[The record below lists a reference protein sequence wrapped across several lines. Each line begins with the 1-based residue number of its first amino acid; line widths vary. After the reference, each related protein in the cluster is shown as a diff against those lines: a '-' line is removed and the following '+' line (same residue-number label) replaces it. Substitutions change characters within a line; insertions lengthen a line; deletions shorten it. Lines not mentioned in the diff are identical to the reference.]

1 MRRFSILAILSI
13 FFLMATFSLSF
24 AQAKPEPKIQPKS
37 PAGPTVPPGPRVAI
51 PDDPRM
57 QEFSASPTISIQG
70 GRVTFRWRVEPG
82 PGGSPIDRI
91 RLTFG
96 AIEIHSSS
104 SASGEH
110 LFYLN
115 PPIVSGEPR
124 SYQFVLTATNQI
136 GRSVIRTADVRVMSI
151 EEVFRGLR
159 IHLEAKPRE
168 FRSRQAIEF
177 EVYFTIPHVGGGHVE
192 MPFDVPVDII
202 ILKQGSRIAGR
213 AMGIRLPSGGFGPPV
228 AQGGR
233 YKIKDT
239 GFTGSQDEYVVEIE
253 YRGRNKQ
260 QHFRIV
266 PLVFSIY

>member
-1 MRRFSILAILSI
+1 MRRFSILAILST

-37 PAGPTVPPGPRVAI
+37 PAGPTVPSGSRVTI
-51 PDDPRM
+51 PDDPRI

-82 PGGSPIDRI
+82 PGGSPINRI

-110 LFYLN
+110 LFHLN

-124 SYQFVLTATNQI
+124 SYQFVLTAANQI
-136 GRSVIRTADVRVMSI
+136 GRSVIRTADVRVMST
-151 EEVFRGLR
+151 EDVFRSLR
-159 IHLEAKPRE
+159 IHLVANPRE
-168 FRSRQAIEF
+168 FRARQSIEI
-177 EVYFTIPHVGGGHVE
+177 EIYFTIPLPSTPMVA
-192 MPFDVPVDII
+192 MPFEIPVEGIV
-202 ILKQGSRIAGR
+202 LKQGSRIAGR
-213 AMGIRLPSGGFGPPV
+213 AEGIRLPGDRIGPPV
-228 AQGGR
+228 AQEGR
-233 YKIKDT
+233 YKIRDT